1 MVVGSEE
8 INTSTQCVGCCG
20 SVLPA
25 SIPPIQYYCTMN
37 NDLLTNTNI
46 MVASY
51 SIIIILLGPKQLSV
65 TTRYDEIYK
74 STTRISI
81 RYNVLNIHLSYL
93 MASSGINK
101 EESELD
107 D

>member
-51 SIIIILLGPKQLSV
+51 SIIIILLEQPKQLSV
-65 TTRYDEIYK
+65 TSYDEIYK

>member
-1 MVVGSEE
+1 
-8 INTSTQCVGCCG
+8 
-20 SVLPA
+20 
-25 SIPPIQYYCTMN
+25 MN

-51 SIIIILLGPKQLSV
+51 SIIIILLEPKQLSV
-65 TTRYDEIYK
+65 TTSYDEIYK
-74 STTRISI
+74 STTRFSI
-81 RYNVLNIHLSYL
+81 RYNVLNIYLSYL